1 MSVHI
6 NEKSNKKKTKKQI
19 DSENKQLEEALMG
32 DGLDPD
38 VLQKLKEKSDSTEST
53 VEKADKAVAINLAVI
68 GVGQAGSRI
77 AELMGK
83 KGYDV
88 GVINTSP
95 QDLEYIK
102 VPNEKKLLLQGSLGG
117 TGKDLDLGRQ
127 IFEDSEQEC
136 GNFISSVLGDND
148 MLYLAISGGGGTG
161 SSSPDTIIP
170 IMFNTGAPIGVIYVL
185 PKDTED
191 AQSKRNSIETLS
203 RLAKMASENMIS
215 NLVVVDNAK
224 IEQIYGGLSQS
235 KFWDTA
241 NNAIVEPLDIFNTLT
256 ATASRHT
263 SLDPSDFAKI
273 ISCGDCSIY
282 GVVEVEDYMEE
293 TALAEAVINSLNES
307 MLAEGFDLKQT
318 RVGGVI
324 ITGTKKVMD
333 SLPAINVNYCY
344 HMISEKTNGANIF
357 QGVYDIHTKS
367 DSVKIYTWFAGLG
380 LPKTRIEVLQNQSK
394 ELEELASQKES
405 NRASAMKIDL
415 GVDQTKSI
423 SNEINRKIKKKNSS
437 FSRLQRGRPSMID
450 ARRKK
455 R

>member
-1 MSVHI
+1 MSVEV
-6 NEKSNKKKTKKQI
+6 NEKNKKNKNKKQVEA
-19 DSENKQLEEALMG
+19 ENKQLEEALMG
-32 DGLDPD
+32 GELNQDI
-38 VLQKLKEKSDSTEST
+38 LQKLKEKSDATEQS
-53 VEKADKAVAINLAVI
+53 VSKDVSIKISVI
-68 GVGQAGSRI
+68 GVGQAGSRV

-102 VPNEKKLLLQGSLGG
+102 VPNEKKLLLHGSLGG

-127 IFEDSEQEC
+127 IFEESEDECDS
-136 GNFISSVLGDND
+136 FIKSILGDND

-161 SSSPDTIIP
+161 SSSPDTIVP
-170 IMFNTGAPIGVIYVL
+170 IMFNTGAPIGVIYIL

-235 KFWDTA
+235 KFWETA

-256 ATASRHT
+256 ATPSRHT
-263 SLDPSDFAKI
+263 SLDPSDFARI

-282 GVVEVEDYMEE
+282 GVVEVENYMEE
-293 TALAEAVINSLNES
+293 TALAEAVIESLNDS

-333 SLPAINVNYCY
+333 NLPAINVNYCY

-357 QGVYDIHTKS
+357 QGVYDVHTKS

-380 LPKTRIEVLQNQSK
+380 LPKSRIDILQNQSK
-394 ELEELASQKES
+394 ELEGIASEKES
-405 NRASAMKIDL
+405 NRAAAMKLDL
-415 GVDQTKSI
+415 GRDQTKSI
-423 SNEINRKIKKKNSS
+423 SDEINRKIKKKNSS
-437 FSRLQRGRPSMID
+437 FSRLQRGRTSMID

>member
-1 MSVHI
+1 MSVTI
-6 NEKSNKKKTKKQI
+6 DEKDKSNKNPKQVQQ
-19 DSENKQLEEALMG
+19 ENQDLMEALMSEQ
-32 DGLDPD
+32 DSGLDPEI
-38 VLQKLKEKSDSTEST
+38 LKKLKEKSADTEEETSK
-53 VEKADKAVAINLAVI
+53 EMAINISVI
-68 GVGQAGSRI
+68 GVGQAGSRV
-77 AELMGK
+77 AELMYK
-83 KGYDV
+83 KGYQA
-88 GVINTSP
+88 GVINTSS
-95 QDLEYIK
+95 QDLEFIK
-102 VPNEKKLLLQGSLGG
+102 VPEDRKLLLQGSLGG

-127 IFEDSEQEC
+127 IFEESEVEC
-136 GNFISSVLGDND
+136 ENFIKSVLGSND

-170 IMFNTGAPIGVIYVL
+170 LMFSTGAPIGVIYIL

-203 RLAKMASENMIS
+203 RLAKMSTTNMIS

-241 NNAIVEPLDIFNTLT
+241 NEAIVEPLDIFNTLT
-256 ATASRHT
+256 ATPSRHT
-263 SLDPSDFAKI
+263 SLDPSDFARI

-282 GVVEVEDYMEE
+282 GVVEVENYMEE
-293 TALAEAVINSLNES
+293 TALAEAVIESLNAS

-357 QGVYDIHTKS
+357 QGVYDVHTKS

-380 LPKTRIEVLQNQSK
+380 LPKSRIEVLQTQSQ
-394 ELEELASQKES
+394 ELEQIANEKES
-405 NRASAMKIDL
+405 QRASMMALDTGK
-415 GVDQTKSI
+415 DQTTSI
-423 SNEINRKIKKKNSS
+423 SDEINRKIKKKNSS
-437 FSRLQRGRPSMID
+437 FSRLQRGRGSLID

-455 R
+455 